1 MRAALAALV
10 LFTALAPAP
19 ALAAKAPPTTAAPA
33 PQAAPGLV
41 FVLRTGLEDAVT
53 LSSALRHAKVAK
65 ESGAVAE
72 VTVVVYG
79 RAIVIF
85 DKDVKMP
92 EDIGANLVAARAA
105 GVRVVACKTALDK
118 YGIPEAVAAEK
129 AEVVA
134 QGIVEIARLAALGHA
149 LLPY

>member
-19 ALAAKAPPTTAAPA
+19 ALAAKAPPATAAPA

-65 ESGAVAE
+65 ESGAIAE

-105 GVRVVACKTALDK
+105 GALDK
-118 YGIPEAVAAEK
+118 YGIPESVAAEQ